1 MNVQVIL
8 TIVRQILIALLGAAV
23 AKGLIG
29 GELVEPIVAG
39 VLAIATAVWG
49 IVSKKKDQAVI
60 KEVKADGSPHPYE

>member
-1 MNVQVIL
+1 MNVQVVL
-8 TIVRQILIALLGAAV
+8 TIVRQILIAIMGAAV

-49 IVSKKKDQAVI
+49 ILAKKKDQAVI
-60 KEVKADGSPHPYE
+60 KAIE

>member
-1 MNVQVIL
+1 MNIQVVF
-8 TIVRQILIALLGAAV
+8 TIMRQVLIALMGAAV

-49 IVSKKKDQAVI
+49 IYAKKKDQAVI
-60 KEVKADGSPHPYE
+60 KAIE